1 SVASLLCCS
10 GQEKK
15 KKKKKSIFG
24 QFSFDNKKKN
34 QEISI
39 TIYHQMKA
47 QFVLKKSRYNPPGCA
62 K

>member
-1 SVASLLCCS
+1 
-10 GQEKK
+10 KK
-15 KKKKKSIFG
+15 KKKKKKNLFWA
-24 QFSFDNKKKN
+24 SFPLKKKKKKN

-47 QFVLKKSRYNPPGCA
+47 QLILKKTRYNSPGCT

>member
-1 SVASLLCCS
+1 ML
-10 GQEKK
+10 KK
-15 KKKKKSIFG
+15 KAKFLTILG
-24 QFSFDNKKKN
+24 QFSFDNKN

-47 QFVLKKSRYNPPGCA
+47 KFVLKKTRYKSPGCT